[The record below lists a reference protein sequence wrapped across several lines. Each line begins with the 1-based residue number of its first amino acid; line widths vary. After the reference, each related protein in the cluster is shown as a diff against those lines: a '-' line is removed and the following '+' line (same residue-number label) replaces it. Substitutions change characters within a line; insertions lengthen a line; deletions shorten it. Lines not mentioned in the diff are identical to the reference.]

1 MEQPQT
7 VSNRTT
13 GEVGQGTHF
22 IEANTEVLLLD
33 DIRRQHIIPVFG
45 RDNEPTISQ
54 TQFVEAV
61 QEAVSITYDGE
72 DILEPDIRVSHPIKG
87 RVPEAR
93 NKAARDLLPDE
104 RTIYFERMVFKVD
117 VPSITTRIDDEEV
130 CLSIGGMK
138 AYNLDNLGKD
148 SRSPQHFT
156 VFIGFKNTVCS
167 NMCIWSDGSVANVSV
182 TSLKDLIWQ
191 VEKLIVEFRFLQVL
205 EQMKRWAEIG
215 ITESQFVHILGRA
228 RYFNTMP
235 RHLKDQIYPL
245 EISDSQMHAIAK
257 GYHRAFRPG
266 QSEYLS
272 LWQFFNLATAA
283 VKSSYIDRYVDRC
296 ANASGFVQH
305 IDAALEGEKDSW
317 YLS

>member
-1 MEQPQT
+1 MEQQQT
-7 VSNRTT
+7 VSDRTL
-13 GEVGQGTHF
+13 GEVGQGTNF
-22 IEANTEVLLLD
+22 IHANTEIVSLD
-33 DIRRQHIIPVFG
+33 EISTKHISPIYAK
-45 RDNEPTISQ
+45 DNEPLISQ

-61 QEAVSITYDGE
+61 KEAISITYDGE

-93 NKAARDLLPDE
+93 NKAASDLLPEE
-104 RTIYFERMVFKVD
+104 RTIYYERMLFKVD
-117 VPSITTRIDDEEV
+117 LPSISTRIDDEEV

-167 NMCIWSDGSVANVSV
+167 NMCIWSDGSVAQVSV

-191 VEKLIVEFRFLQVL
+191 IEKLIVEFRALQVMD
-205 EQMKRWAEIG
+205 QMKLWENIG
-215 ITESQFVHILGRA
+215 ISESQFVHILGRA

-235 RHLKDQIYPL
+235 RHLKDSIYPL

-257 GYHRAFRPG
+257 GYHTAFRPG

-272 LWQFFNLATAA
+272 LWQFFNLTTAA

-305 IDAALEGEKDSW
+305 LNKAIEGDEESW